1 MSRVLPLALAV
12 TAALGGIVHLE
23 LQGASGP
30 DAGAVPSRPAVPA
43 AADAPAPGLQDAAQ
57 DWVTTA
63 LGRPLFSADRRPA
76 QEAAAVTA
84 AKAAPDF
91 RLTGVMTGPFGRRA
105 IFMVA
110 GNAKPVVVEAGGR
123 VGGAVVREIRQGQA
137 VVESDGAVRTLTP
150 SFTAA
155 APRPGS

>member
-1 MSRVLPLALAV
+1 MSRVFPLALAV
-12 TAALGGIVHLE
+12 TAALAGIVQLE
-23 LQGASGP
+23 LQGAFGP
-30 DAGAVPSRPAVPA
+30 DSGAVPNRPAIPA
-43 AADAPAPGLQDAAQ
+43 AADAPAPGLKDAAQ

-63 LGRPLFSADRRPA
+63 LGRPLFSANRRPA
-76 QEAAAVTA
+76 QAVAVVTAVTA
-84 AKAAPDF
+84 APAV

-155 APRPGS
+155 PRP